1 MLRKVKL
8 YWARHRRLFWMLHSA
23 WALVTGALVAYLS
36 HERYQLVGWVVLF
49 LVLTWASTL
58 YFGRAASA
66 AADESTPG
74 APETSASA
82 EAAETPVDAPLD
94 TSPPSLAHEVTS
106 YLTRIMYQETLFF
119 LLPFYAYSTV
129 VRSPNV
135 VFAVLLAALAAF
147 SCIDI
152 PFDRWLRTKPVF
164 GFVFFSIVAFAAL
177 NLLLPLTMGWRVR
190 YSTPIAALVAIGF
203 AIPLAIR
210 ASGSSRRARIQLGAS
225 ALALLVVT
233 IGFPVLV
240 PPVPLRVL
248 DATFATGIDRESLA
262 LTDTLPDEIAPAAIG
277 DRLVVLIYV
286 FAPTSLKAQ
295 VRLVWK
301 RDGTELRTSRDFE
314 ITAYEAGFRAWD
326 AWHPPGGSAPSGDY
340 EVVLETT
347 AGRVVGEATLRVRA
361 AQ

>member
-1 MLRKVKL
+1 
-8 YWARHRRLFWMLHSA
+8 MLHSA
-23 WALVTGALVAYLS
+23 WALITGALVAYLS

-66 AADESTPG
+66 SEEASTPG
-74 APETSASA
+74 DPDTSESDKAA
-82 EAAETPVDAPLD
+82 EAVVDAPLD
-94 TSPPSLAHEVTS
+94 KSPPSLAHEVTS

-135 VFAVLLAALAAF
+135 VFSVLLGALAAF

-152 PFDRWLRTKPVF
+152 PFDRWLRTRPVF

-190 YSTPIAALVAIGF
+190 YATPVAALVAIGF
-203 AIPLAIR
+203 AVPLAIR
-210 ASGSSRRARIQLGAS
+210 ASGSSTRARLQLAAS
-225 ALALLVVT
+225 AIALLVVT

-248 DATFATGIDRESLA
+248 DAAFATDIDRETLVMA
-262 LTDTLPDEIAPAAIG
+262 DTLPPEVAPAAIG
-277 DRLVVLIYV
+277 PRLVVVVYV

-326 AWHPPGGSAPSGDY
+326 AWRPPSGSAPPGDY

-347 AGRVVGEATLRVRA
+347 AGRVVGEATLRVVAER
-361 AQ
+361 